1 MGYTPSQGDIIWLNF
16 SPQSGHEQKGK
27 RPALVISNDF
37 FNKRTDLSLVC
48 PITSTKRDYPLHVE
62 IHTCSKI
69 TGYVMVEQVKSV
81 DCFSRHAEFIEKAPD
96 ELTQEVLAR
105 LYACF

>member
-16 SPQSGHEQKGK
+16 NPQSGHEQKGK

-62 IHTCSKI
+62 IHSCSKI
-69 TGYVMVEQVKSV
+69 TGFVMVEQIKSV
-81 DCFSRHAEFIEKAPD
+81 DCFSRCAEFIEKAPD
-96 ELTQEVLAR
+96 ELTQEVLSR

>member
-62 IHTCSKI
+62 IHTCTKI
-69 TGYVMVEQVKSV
+69 TGYIMVGQVKSV
-81 DCFSRHAEFIEKAPD
+81 DCFSRYAEFIEKAPD
-96 ELTQEVLAR
+96 ELTQEVLSR